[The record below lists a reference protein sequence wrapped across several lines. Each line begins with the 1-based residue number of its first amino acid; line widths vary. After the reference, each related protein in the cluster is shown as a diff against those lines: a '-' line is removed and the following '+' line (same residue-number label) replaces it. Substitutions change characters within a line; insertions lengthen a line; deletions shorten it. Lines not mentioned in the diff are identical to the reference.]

1 MRARRERPRGGR
13 APPSSV
19 TNSRRFMGNAR
30 RSCRLFLRLLL
41 VATSSHNFGNL
52 EFVRLLDGDVARLR
66 TAQNLINVVAGARN

>member
-1 MRARRERPRGGR
+1 MPADHAG
-13 APPSSV
+13 S
-19 TNSRRFMGNAR
+19 F
-30 RSCRLFLRLLL
+30 FLRLLL